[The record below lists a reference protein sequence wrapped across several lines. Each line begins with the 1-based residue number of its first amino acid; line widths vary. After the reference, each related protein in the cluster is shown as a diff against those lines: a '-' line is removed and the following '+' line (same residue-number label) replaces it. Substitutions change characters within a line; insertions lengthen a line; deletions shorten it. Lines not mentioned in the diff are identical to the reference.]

1 MGKTLAKVYILDY
14 ILFDSK
20 YVTSFWNVHKSSNL
34 FLTLLSFGKE
44 ERKCLFQKIIN
55 SLAFG
60 GITFLDKHI
69 GKLTVTKKKSTQ
81 LYCSKISELHKIMKQ
96 SKLPLLTTLSPHS

>member
-1 MGKTLAKVYILDY
+1 
-14 ILFDSK
+14 
-20 YVTSFWNVHKSSNL
+20 
-34 FLTLLSFGKE
+34 
-44 ERKCLFQKIIN
+44 
-55 SLAFG
+55 LAFG

-81 LYCSKISELHKIMKQ
+81 LYCSKISELHIIMKQ